1 MRFRVL
7 LAAFL
12 LPGSAWARECAQGW
26 TAVELEA
33 VLVDAEVAYERLDL
47 VGFRAAASD
56 ARRMLPCLSEAV
68 MPPMAARYHRVRGM
82 SAFVDRDRKEAREAF
97 AAARALE
104 PAWRFPTTMV
114 PEGNPLLEDYGAMPL
129 DGGRYEKVPPPAEG
143 RISFDGLPTRMR
155 PQDWPTVVQIFDAS
169 GGVRTTR
176 WVRPGDALPR
186 YSESDGPLVEER
198 LRSSRSVGP
207 GARVPLLAGAGAG
220 LVASGVLWAL
230 AADAHADYTDGDDFE
245 TMDRDRVRGNRLGA
259 AAIGVS
265 AASAATVVVAFV
277 GVDW

>member
-1 MRFRVL
+1 MRFCVV
-7 LAAFL
+7 LAALL
-12 LPGSAWARECAQGW
+12 LPGSAWARDCADRW
-26 TAVELEA
+26 SAVQLEA

-47 VGFRAAASD
+47 AGFRDAADD

-82 SAFVDRDRKEAREAF
+82 AAFVDRDRREAREAF

-104 PAWRFPTTMV
+104 PAWRFPSTMV
-114 PEGNPLLEDYGAMPL
+114 PEGNPLLEDYGALPL
-129 DGGRYEKVPPPAEG
+129 DGGRYEKVAPPAEG

-155 PQDWPTVVQIFDAS
+155 PRDWPTVVQIFDAS

-176 WVRPGDALPR
+176 WVRPGDAVPR
-186 YSESDGPLVEER
+186 YEASDGVLVEER
-198 LRSSRSVGP
+198 LRSSRATD
-207 GARVPLLAGAGAG
+207 ARVPLLVGAGAG
-220 LVASGVLWAL
+220 LVASGVLWAM
-230 AADAHADYTDGDDFE
+230 AADAHADYADGTDWAD
-245 TMDRDRVRGNRLGA
+245 MDRDRVRGNRLGA

-265 AASAATVVVAFV
+265 AASAATVAIAF